1 MIKKTLLY
9 FLCLFLLLS
18 VFACKKKTPTEPI
31 VPELILPTILYFTA
45 SPASIM
51 FGDSSMLSWSTTNAT
66 NITIN
71 QGVGTVDAT
80 GTINV
85 SGFEETR
92 TYTLTAINADGQRT
106 ASCMVEVAKWA
117 EVTMVLEPANPI
129 FIWDPITGICVT
141 EFLILISESA
151 GVGGTI
157 DGILIELGD
166 YYSLLH
172 SEIFPGGSFPPYGAI
187 SRYCP
192 MVILGQPI
200 IMVIYIEG
208 IDDNGYMIEIEF
220 SYIIYWLESRGT
232 ASLQKVVKGANHH
245 KRIR

>member
-18 VFACKKKTPTEPI
+18 VFSCKKKTPTQPI
-31 VPELILPTILYFTA
+31 IPELILPTIVYFTA

-71 QGVGTVDAT
+71 QGIGTVDAT

-106 ASCMVEVAKWA
+106 ASCMVEVVKWA
-117 EVTMVLEPANPI
+117 ELEVALNPELPI
-129 FIWDPITGICVT
+129 FLYDPVYNLCVT
-141 EFLILISESA
+141 EFTVMMTESA
-151 GVGGTI
+151 GVGGVI
-157 DGILIELGD
+157 DGLLVEAWTD
-166 YYSLLH
+166 VLLH
-172 SEIFPGGSFPPYGAI
+172 SEIFPGGTFGPFGSL
-187 SRYCP
+187 SCYCP
-192 MVILGQPI
+192 LVIVGQPNGI
-200 IMVIYIEG
+200 VIWIEG
-208 IDDNGYMIEIEF
+208 MDLNGYMIELYYYF
-220 SYIIYWLESRGT
+220 YVYWTQERGT
-232 ASLQKVVKGANHH
+232 MSLDRIVKGANHH
-245 KRIR
+245 KKIR